1 MLDEHIQSFPNKVNK
16 TQHSVTVDTG
26 LAGCRNS
33 HPTLSAY
40 MKSLGKSVSHTVLW
54 HLRRAGV
61 TTHDF
66 FTHTAKNLVAYAT
79 SWLLT
84 LSPVKTLFSREIFVT
99 SVGNL

>member
-66 FTHTAKNLVAYAT
+66 FYVHGQKSSRICNQLVVNFEPRAN
-79 SWLLT
+79 
-84 LSPVKTLFSREIFVT
+84 K
-99 SVGNL
+99 